1 MRFEWAKSPET
12 GRPCTHFSPAHNTN
26 SIAPKKNTK
35 KMDLGAFLADEQ
47 FGSWADED
55 VDMSSISVPAASSAA
70 PVSTYRPDFNNQ
82 DSTRPDRVEYPVPDA
97 PPYKARVANLP
108 YDADEGALARYFEE
122 KMQADGIVEDVKLP
136 MDQMSGKPKGFA
148 FVTFTERAVLEE
160 ALRLTMSE
168 FNGRRIFVNVAAPQ
182 KADVFDMDWRLGR
195 SGPLGREPRERREEV
210 DLDWGAARNSSA
222 PRPPRERAHRGEREF
237 GERRFKAE
245 EPDLDWGA
253 ARHASAPAPAPRE
266 QRERR
271 PRRDEPDLDWGS
283 ARSGAPLPPK
293 ERDSFRRERDVP
305 KRDEKEFDWS
315 SARGSGVGVGAGAGA
330 GAGAGNFRR
339 KEREEKEFDWKR
351 GQALPPK
358 THAANKET
366 KKDVKKDQ
374 DGPQKS
380 LYDVL
385 SLEDDES
392 DAESAPQQLE
402 QPDSAETGL
411 ESQVAQVSVSD
422 GDWKT
427 VGK

>member
-1 MRFEWAKSPET
+1 M
-12 GRPCTHFSPAHNTN
+12 
-26 SIAPKKNTK
+26 
-35 KMDLGAFLADEQ
+35 
-47 FGSWADED
+47 
-55 VDMSSISVPAASSAA
+55 
-70 PVSTYRPDFNNQ
+70 
-82 DSTRPDRVEYPVPDA
+82 
-97 PPYKARVANLP
+97 P
-108 YDADEGALARYFEE
+108 YDADEGALARFFEE

-160 ALRLTMSE
+160 ALRLTMAE

-182 KADVFDMDWRLGR
+182 KADVFDMDWSLGS
-195 SGPLGREPRERREEV
+195 SGPLGRGE
-210 DLDWGAARNSSA
+210 
-222 PRPPRERAHRGEREF
+222 PRPPRERTHRGDREF
-237 GERRFKAE
+237 GERRFNAE

-266 QRERR
+266 PRERR

-293 ERDSFRRERDVP
+293 ERESFRREREAP
-305 KRDEKEFDWS
+305 KREEKEFDWS
-315 SARGSGVGVGAGAGA
+315 SARGSGIVSGVGAGAGA
-330 GAGAGNFRR
+330 GSGNFRR
-339 KEREEKEFDWKR
+339 KEREEKDFDWKR

-358 THAANKET
+358 PKASAAKKETKKET
-366 KKDVKKDQ
+366 KKDV

-385 SLEDDES
+385 SLEDDGS

-402 QPDSAETGL
+402 QPEKPSSGASAETGL